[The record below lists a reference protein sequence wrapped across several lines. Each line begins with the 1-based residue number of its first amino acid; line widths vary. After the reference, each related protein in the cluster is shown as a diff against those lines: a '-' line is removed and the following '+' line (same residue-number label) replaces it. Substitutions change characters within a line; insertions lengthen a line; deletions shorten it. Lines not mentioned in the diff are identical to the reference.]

1 VTEARVLLVDD
12 HTAVRQAVRSVLAAE
27 SDVRVVGDTGD
38 LAEAIRLARTAA
50 PNVVVLDLKLPGTSG
65 IEVVRRFRA
74 AAPGPAIVVFS
85 MHGGPQYVYS
95 AMHAGAAA
103 YVLKSAEW
111 SELLQAIRTAA
122 RGGRFLQ
129 GEVTRPLL
137 ERLAFEARSHGGAEP
152 PTPREIEVLECV
164 ADGMTNKEIATRFG
178 IAEETV
184 KTHLK
189 HLYEKLGVAD
199 RAQAVAVALR
209 QQVID

>member
-1 VTEARVLLVDD
+1 MTVARVVLLDD
-12 HTAVRQAVRSVLAAE
+12 HTAVRQAIRSVLAAE
-27 SDVRVVGDTGD
+27 SDVQVVGDTGE
-38 LAEAIRLARTAA
+38 LAEAIRLAETTA

-74 AAPGPAIVVFS
+74 ALPGPAIVVFS
-85 MHGGPQYVYS
+85 MHGSSQYVYS

-111 SELLQAIRTAA
+111 SELLQAIRAAA

-137 ERLAFEARSHGGAEP
+137 ERLAFEARSRPGAEP
-152 PTPREIEVLECV
+152 LTPREIGVLECV
-164 ADGMTNKEIATRFG
+164 AEGMSNKEVAARFG
-178 IAEETV
+178 ISEETV

-189 HLYEKLGVAD
+189 HLYDKLGVAD

-209 QQVID
+209 QQVIE